1 MAESEHV
8 DAEPVLAPPLS
19 RELVLRTARAQL
31 ECDGVDGLS
40 LRAVARELG
49 VTAPALYLY
58 VQDKAD
64 LLAGVATE
72 HFERLAQRFEAVPEG
87 EPLERVRALSRAY
100 VEHARSSP
108 ALFRLMFRYPPTAL
122 PEVDAFAPATR
133 AFDVAARATADA
145 IDAGLLGVSDPDQAG
160 HRAAL
165 GGGREIDGEPHRCAC
180 LTGQVAVD
188 PLNAAEAAALAD
200 EGEGHRRGPRAWW

>member
-1 MAESEHV
+1 MSAMAERDGT
-8 DAEPVLAPPLS
+8 DAEPVPAPPLS
-19 RELVLRTARAQL
+19 RELVLRTARGQL
-31 ECDGVDGLS
+31 EREGVDGLS

-72 HFERLAQRFEAVPEG
+72 HFERLAERFEAVPEG

-145 IDAGLLGVSDPDQAG
+145 IDAGLLRVTDPDDASITMWCAVHG
-160 HRAAL
+160 VAEVLLMGFAA
-165 GGGREIDGEPHRCAC
+165 D
-180 LTGQVAVD
+180 D
-188 PLNAAEAAALAD
+188 EAATALIDRVIDTVLAGQGRALA
-200 EGEGHRRGPRAWW
+200 EEA